1 MLKKLMRRIAATGV
15 SAAVV
20 GGALLVGGG
29 PAAAAGPQAAAGHA
43 GVRASVADAAHHA
56 SEDRAG
62 HQHVDPWVADQ
73 LAWFCPSAAKRLAVY
88 DPWVKD
94 QPALFAPAA
103 GNRAG

>member
-29 PAAAAGPQAAAGHA
+29 PAAAGGPQAAAGHA
-43 GVRASVADAAHHA
+43 GVRASVSDAAHNGCEH
-56 SEDRAG
+56 RAG
-62 HQHVDPWVADQ
+62 HQHEDQ
-73 LAWFCPSAAKRLAVY
+73 RLAHQMGWFCPSAAKRLAVY
-88 DPWVKD
+88 APWVKD